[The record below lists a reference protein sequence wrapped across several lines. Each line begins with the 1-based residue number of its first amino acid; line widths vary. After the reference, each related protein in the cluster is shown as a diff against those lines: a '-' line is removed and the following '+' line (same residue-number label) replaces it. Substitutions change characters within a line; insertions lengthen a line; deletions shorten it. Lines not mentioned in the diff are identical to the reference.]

1 MPLVSLFDLLRNAL
15 NEGYGVGYFEAWDS
29 YSLEA
34 VLEAAEEE
42 ASPVILGF
50 GGMMTDTEWLDNGG
64 VELLGALGRVVSQ
77 RARVPVSLLLNEA
90 QTFDQAVR
98 GMEAGFNAV
107 MLDTSAWGWEEAIE
121 SVARLTRLAH
131 ARGVTVEAEV
141 GRLPDATEDGIDAS
155 GRRSPASAQRTDPAR
170 AAAFLAATGAD
181 CLAVSIGNVHL
192 LTEQYAP
199 VDLGLLEAI
208 HRQVSVPL
216 VLHGG
221 TGLPPDCIP
230 RAIACGVAKF
240 NVGTL
245 LKKTFLQALQETVA
259 SWTTSVKVHDILGSH
274 KEADLFTRAKAAMTA
289 SVRERIRLYGGSG
302 RARERG
308 NRRC

>member
-1 MPLVSLFDLLRNAL
+1 MPLVSLYDLLQKAL
-15 NEGYGVGYFEAWDS
+15 RGGYGLGYFEAWDS

-42 ASPVILGF
+42 TSAVILGF
-50 GGMMTDTEWLDNGG
+50 GGMMIDAEWLDNAGI
-64 VELLGALGRVVSQ
+64 ELLGAMGRVVAQ

-98 GMEAGFNAV
+98 GIEAGFNAV
-107 MLDTSAWGWEEAIE
+107 MLDTSAWDREEAIE
-121 SVARLTRLAH
+121 NVGRLTRLAH

-141 GRLPDATEDGIDAS
+141 GRLPDATEEGIDAS
-155 GRRSPASAQRTDPAR
+155 RAQRTDPAQ
-170 AAAFLAATGAD
+170 AAAFLAETGAD

-192 LTEQYAP
+192 RTAQDAP
-199 VDLGLLEAI
+199 VDLALLEAI
-208 HRQVSVPL
+208 HQQVSVPL

-221 TGLPPDCIP
+221 TGLPPGCIP

-240 NVGTL
+240 NVGTA
-245 LKKTFLQALQETVA
+245 LKRSYLQALRETVA
-259 SWTTSVKVHDILGSH
+259 AWPPSVNVHDILGSH
-274 KEADLFTRAKAAMTA
+274 KEADVFTRAKAAMKA

-302 RARERG
+302 RAGRG
-308 NRRC
+308 RG

>member
-1 MPLVSLFDLLRNAL
+1 MPLVPLSDLLQNARR
-15 NEGYGVGYFEAWDS
+15 EGYGVGYFEAWDS

-42 ASPVILGF
+42 AAPIILGF
-50 GGMMTDTEWLDNGG
+50 GGMMTDLQWLDNGG
-64 VELLGALGRVVSQ
+64 VELLGAMGKVVAQ

-155 GRRSPASAQRTDPAR
+155 DAQLTDPAR

-192 LTEQYAP
+192 LTAHYAP
-199 VDLGLLEAI
+199 VDLALL
-208 HRQVSVPL
+208 
-216 VLHGG
+216 
-221 TGLPPDCIP
+221 
-230 RAIACGVAKF
+230 ACGR
-240 NVGTL
+240 TP
-245 LKKTFLQALQETVA
+245 
-259 SWTTSVKVHDILGSH
+259 
-274 KEADLFTRAKAAMTA
+274 
-289 SVRERIRLYGGSG
+289 
-302 RARERG
+302 
-308 NRRC
+308 

>member
-1 MPLVSLFDLLRNAL
+1 MPLVSLTDLLRNAL
-15 NEGYGVGYFEAWDS
+15 RGGYGVGYFEAWDS
-29 YSLEA
+29 TSLEA

-64 VELLGALGRVVSQ
+64 VELLGAQGLVVAQ

-107 MLDTSAWGWEEAIE
+107 MLDTSAWDWAEAIE

-141 GRLPDATEDGIDAS
+141 GRLPDATDGGFDAS
-155 GRRSPASAQRTDPAR
+155 AAQRTDPAR

-199 VDLGLLEAI
+199 VDLALLEAI

-240 NVGTL
+240 NVGTV
-245 LKKTFLQALQETVA
+245 LKKSFLQALRETVA
-259 SWTTSVKVHDILGSH
+259 SWPPSVNVHDVLGSH
-274 KEADLFTRAKAAMTA
+274 KEADLFARAKAAMKA
-289 SVRERIRLYGGSG
+289 SVRERIGLYGGSG
-302 RARERG
+302 RAG
-308 NRRC
+308 A

>member
-1 MPLVSLFDLLRNAL
+1 MMPLVSLSDLLRNAL
-15 NEGYGVGYFEAWDS
+15 RDGYGVGYFEAWDS

-42 ASPVILGF
+42 ASPAILGF

-64 VELLGALGRVVSQ
+64 VELLGALGRVVSE

-90 QTFDQAVR
+90 QTFDQAVC
-98 GMEAGFNAV
+98 GIEAGFNAV
-107 MLDTSAWGWEEAIE
+107 MLDTSAWGCQEAIE
-121 SVARLTRLAH
+121 TVARLTRLAH

-155 GRRSPASAQRTDPAR
+155 GAQRTDPAR

-199 VDLGLLEAI
+199 VDLALLEEI
-208 HRQVSVPL
+208 HQQVSVPL

-240 NVGTL
+240 NVGTV
-245 LKKTFLQALQETVA
+245 LKKTFLQALQATAA
-259 SWTTSVKVHDILGSH
+259 SATGSTNVHDILGSH
-274 KEADLFTRAKAAMTA
+274 KEADVFTRPKAAMKA

-302 RARERG
+302 RAPERG
-308 NRRC
+308 NQRC